1 MSFLKNNNRQRLISL
16 NKIPVIVIFGPTAVG
31 KTDFL
36 LNFSSVS
43 EIINLDSLQVYKYM
57 KIGTAA
63 PDKEVTGK
71 IRHHLVDF
79 LSPDR
84 EFGAGDFV
92 REGDILCSE
101 ISARGKVPLVSGGN
115 AFFLKNFIYGLPES
129 PESRPDIREII
140 QRRLEKEGAAALR
153 KELESVDPVS
163 FDRIAENDHYRLTRA
178 LEVYHSSGRPL
189 SGFKVPYKVRENY
202 DFFLIGLIR
211 ERDELYSRINRRV
224 DIMFENGLVEEYK
237 KLKKMG
243 YSGDD
248 PGMGG
253 IGYSEF
259 CLMERCGCFT
269 FTDVREMIKQNSR
282 KYAKRQ
288 ITFFKKLENVLW
300 ESPEN
305 PDVIINAVNLFLEKY
320 GLHI

>member
-1 MSFLKNNNRQRLISL
+1 MK
-16 NKIPVIVIFGPTAVG
+16 KIPVIVLFGPTAVG

-57 KIGTAA
+57 EVGTAA
-63 PDKEVTGK
+63 PGKEITEK
-71 IRHHLVDF
+71 IKHHLINF
-79 LSPDR
+79 LTPDR

-92 REGDILCSE
+92 REGDRLCSE
-101 ISARGKVPLVSGGN
+101 IYSRGKIPLISGGN

-129 PESRPDIREII
+129 PESSPQIREMI
-140 QRRLEKEGAAALR
+140 QNRLNTEGVTALR
-153 KELESVDPVS
+153 KELESVDPEAYG
-163 FDRIAENDHYRLTRA
+163 RIAENDHYRLTRA
-178 LEVYHSSGRPL
+178 LEVYYSSGRPL
-189 SGFKVPYKVRENY
+189 SDFRVPDEPRENY

-211 ERDELYSRINRRV
+211 EREELYRRINSRV

-243 YSGDD
+243 YTEDD

-259 CLMERCGCFT
+259 CLMERCGSFT
-269 FTDVREMIKQNSR
+269 FADVREMIKQNSR
-282 KYAKRQ
+282 HYAKRQ
-288 ITFFKKLENVLW
+288 ITFFKKLEKVIWN
-300 ESPEN
+300 SPEKSAE
-305 PDVIINAVNLFLEKY
+305 IISSVNHFLEKY
-320 GLHI
+320 NYHI